1 MSCQMYE
8 LAPIRKLS
16 EVDYARADTFGDRAC
31 SLSRLMARGYHVP
44 KGIVI
49 STKVFKR
56 YLNTAPGTKRIDQLI
71 EQVSPATINETAQ
84 EIQDLINFSPV
95 PMQMANQ
102 IANAITSLLENSP
115 SQALIVRTSA
125 NVEGSSRHVCSG
137 RGVHFNMNDIS
148 QIIRVVKNCWA
159 SAYTADV
166 LKDLINV
173 GLAPDSVWVAVIIEK
188 MVQANISGI
197 MYVEKG
203 NKEEKIHIEANWGAQ
218 VHHSED
224 GIFPDHVIIDPSE
237 TKIGEPIETF
247 NAYKRK
253 ISHIS
258 PENHQLEIIENDPA
272 KRNVLSLDQAK
283 ISTLVQL
290 AKKIHDDFEVGYMI
304 EFVFDETDTLW
315 LLDAVPLSVHKNL
328 HKIGQSSMVKTT

>member
-1 MSCQMYE
+1 MYQSQ
-8 LAPIRKLS
+8 PILKLS

-31 SLSRLMARGYHVP
+31 SLSRLMARGYHIP

-71 EQVSPATINETAQ
+71 EQVTPATIAETAQ

-102 IANAITSLLENSP
+102 MATAISSLLDKSP

-137 RGVHFNMNDIS
+137 RGVHFHMNDIT

-166 LKDLINV
+166 LKDLISA
-173 GLAPDSVWVAVIIEK
+173 GLPPDSVWVAVIVEK
-188 MVQANISGI
+188 MVQAEVSGK
-197 MYVEKG
+197 MYIEESDKDEKV
-203 NKEEKIHIEANWGAQ
+203 HIEANWGAQ
-218 VHHSED
+218 VHQAEE
-224 GIFPDHVIIDPSE
+224 GVLCDHIIIDPSE

-247 NAYKRK
+247 NAYKQK

-272 KRNVLSLDQAK
+272 RKTILSLDPEK
-283 ISTLVQL
+283 ISTLAQL
-290 AKKIHDDFEVGYMI
+290 ARKIHDDFEVGYMI
-304 EFVFDETDTLW
+304 EFVFDENGTLW
-315 LLDAVPLSVHKNL
+315 LLDAVPLSIHKNL
-328 HKIGQSSMVKTT
+328 YKIGETSTITTM

>member
-1 MSCQMYE
+1 MYE
-8 LAPIRKLS
+8 SQPILSLS

-71 EQVSPATINETAQ
+71 ENVTPATITETAQ

-102 IANAITSLLENSP
+102 IATAISSLLDKSP

-137 RGVHFNMNDIS
+137 RGVHFHMNDITK
-148 QIIRVVKNCWA
+148 IIRVVKNCWA

-166 LKDLINV
+166 LKDLIEV
-173 GLAPDSVWVAVIIEK
+173 GLPPDSVWVAVIVEK
-188 MVQANISGI
+188 MVRAEVCGK

-203 NKEEKIHIEANWGAQ
+203 EKEDNIFKIESNWGAK
-218 VHHSED
+218 VHHAKE
-224 GIFPDHVIIDPSE
+224 GILCDHVIIDE

-247 NAYKRK
+247 NAFKQK
-253 ISHIS
+253 ISYIS
-258 PENHQLEIIENDPA
+258 PENHQLEIIDNDPA
-272 KRNVLSLDQAK
+272 RRNVLSLDPQK
-283 ISTLVQL
+283 IATLAQL

-304 EFVFDETDTLW
+304 EFVFDEKDTLW
-315 LLDAVPLSVHKNL
+315 LLDAVPLSIHKNL
-328 HKIGQSSMVKTT
+328 YKIGQSSAVTAI